1 MSKYTTSIYNILQNI
16 VPDGYEKDADT
27 LVSEG
32 APLFFDFNYPWYT
45 DSGDS
50 KAEFEK
56 MYLTYYLN
64 NEIGQETLVMH
75 KQCIKRVIVSN
86 IEAMRQK
93 YQLLAEMPNIVGERK
108 LTHEEIVNEAET
120 SNSKADQNATGTSE
134 QNDSK
139 NSQSIHSDNPQATF
153 SQNDY
158 ASAMD
163 REQNVNESSVNSS
176 TNTHGTTDSTRTGN
190 TSRKLMESETD
201 TRNSEKY
208 FSAIEN
214 GVYLINTELILRCR
228 KLYMQLW

>member
-1 MSKYTTSIYNILQNI
+1 MSKYTTSVYNILQNI

-32 APLFFDFNYPWYT
+32 APLFFDFDFPWYT
-45 DSGDS
+45 DTGDS

-64 NEIGQETLVMH
+64 NEIGQETLAMH
-75 KQCIKRVIVSN
+75 KQCIKRVVVSN

-93 YQLLAEMPNIVGERK
+93 YQLLTDMPNVTGERK
-108 LTHEEIVNEAET
+108 LTHEESVNEAET
-120 SNSKADQNATGTSE
+120 SNSKSNQSATGKSK
-134 QNDSK
+134 QNDTQ
-139 NSQSIHSDNPQATF
+139 NSQTIHSDAPQVTF

-163 REQNVNESSVNSS
+163 RGQVMNESNINSS
-176 TNTHGTTDSTRTGN
+176 TDARGTTDSTRAGN

-214 GVYLINTELILRCR
+214 GIYLINTELILRCR
-228 KLYMQLW
+228 KLYMQVW